1 MFTWAMEKGVPLP
14 ILVRAMSQTP
24 ARLFGLDSRKGSLS
38 PGADADIIL
47 VDPEERRVVDAE
59 KIWRG
64 VCPNPLAGAS
74 LGGWPQTTISRG
86 VVVWENG
93 EFTASGGRG
102 ELIPQVGRECN

>member
-1 MFTWAMEKGVPLP
+1 
-14 ILVRAMSQTP
+14 
-24 ARLFGLDSRKGSLS
+24 
-38 PGADADIIL
+38 
-47 VDPEERRVVDAE
+47 VVDAE

-102 ELIPQVGRECN
+102 ELIPQVGRESN